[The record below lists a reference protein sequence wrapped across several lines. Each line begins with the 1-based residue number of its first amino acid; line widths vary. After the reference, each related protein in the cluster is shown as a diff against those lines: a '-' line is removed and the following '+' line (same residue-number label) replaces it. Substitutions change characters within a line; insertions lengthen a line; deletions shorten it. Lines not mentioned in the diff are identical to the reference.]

1 MPVVNERAGNNF
13 SVIILIIALPCA
25 PDDGVLRTVKGGG

>member
-1 MPVVNERAGNNF
+1 MPGVNERKWNNF

-25 PDDGVLRTVKGGG
+25 PADGVLRTVKGE